1 MEKDIVCNAFFSD
14 NERYADIINGIGCK
28 GIPFVSGKDLQE
40 SDTKVT
46 PGPVNGAGRKRKGKT
61 VKYRDLMRK
70 ASFGMNFAMIGIES
84 QEKIDYALV
93 LRTMGYDAGE
103 YERQAATVRKKI
115 RKECKNLDSG
125 EYLYGFRK
133 ESRLFPT
140 ITFILY
146 FGEEE
151 WDGARNLH
159 DILDFSGIPESL
171 RELVADYRIHVVE
184 VRKLEDTGVF
194 RTDVKQVFDYIR
206 FSGDKRKLR
215 ELVENDEAYGM
226 LDEEAYDMVASYVEN
241 NEVLKI
247 KEKYGKG
254 GKVNMS
260 KGLSEW
266 LADERAEGHAEGKA
280 EGRAEGKAEG
290 HAEGKAEGRAEA
302 IIDLLSGYGSASE
315 RLTGIIMKE
324 KDLEILRGWLKTA
337 AAVHSIEE
345 FERKM

>member
-1 MEKDIVCNAFFSD
+1 
-14 NERYADIINGIGCK
+14 
-28 GIPFVSGKDLQE
+28 
-40 SDTKVT
+40 
-46 PGPVNGAGRKRKGKT
+46 
-61 VKYRDLMRK
+61 
-70 ASFGMNFAMIGIES
+70 
-84 QEKIDYALV
+84 
-93 LRTMGYDAGE
+93 
-103 YERQAATVRKKI
+103 
-115 RKECKNLDSG
+115 
-125 EYLYGFRK
+125 
-133 ESRLFPT
+133 
-140 ITFILY
+140 
-146 FGEEE
+146 
-151 WDGARNLH
+151 
-159 DILDFSGIPESL
+159 
-171 RELVADYRIHVVE
+171 
-184 VRKLEDTGVF
+184 
-194 RTDVKQVFDYIR
+194 
-206 FSGDKRKLR
+206 
-215 ELVENDEAYGM
+215 M

-266 LADERAEGHAEGKA
+266 LADERAEGH
-280 EGRAEGKAEG
+280 AEGKAEG

>member
-1 MEKDIVCNAFFSD
+1 MRQERFINESQEIYAFNYPTNKKAGGFPAEQEKRMEKDIVCNAFFSD

-61 VKYRDLMRK
+61 VKYRDL
-70 ASFGMNFAMIGIES
+70 
-84 QEKIDYALV
+84 
-93 LRTMGYDAGE
+93 
-103 YERQAATVRKKI
+103 
-115 RKECKNLDSG
+115 
-125 EYLYGFRK
+125 
-133 ESRLFPT
+133 
-140 ITFILY
+140 
-146 FGEEE
+146 
-151 WDGARNLH
+151 
-159 DILDFSGIPESL
+159 
-171 RELVADYRIHVVE
+171 
-184 VRKLEDTGVF
+184 
-194 RTDVKQVFDYIR
+194 
-206 FSGDKRKLR
+206 
-215 ELVENDEAYGM
+215 
-226 LDEEAYDMVASYVEN
+226 
-241 NEVLKI
+241 
-247 KEKYGKG
+247 KG

-280 EGRAEGKAEG
+280 EGR
-290 HAEGKAEGRAEA
+290 AEGKAEGRAEA

>member
-93 LRTMGYDAGE
+93 LRTMGYDAGA

-125 EYLYGFRK
+125 EYLYG
-133 ESRLFPT
+133 
-140 ITFILY
+140 
-146 FGEEE
+146 
-151 WDGARNLH
+151 
-159 DILDFSGIPESL
+159 
-171 RELVADYRIHVVE
+171 
-184 VRKLEDTGVF
+184 F

-266 LADERAEGHAEGKA
+266 LADERAEG
-280 EGRAEGKAEG
+280 KAEG

-324 KDLEILRGWLKTA
+324 KDLEILRAWLKTA
-337 AAVHSIEE
+337 AAVQSIEE